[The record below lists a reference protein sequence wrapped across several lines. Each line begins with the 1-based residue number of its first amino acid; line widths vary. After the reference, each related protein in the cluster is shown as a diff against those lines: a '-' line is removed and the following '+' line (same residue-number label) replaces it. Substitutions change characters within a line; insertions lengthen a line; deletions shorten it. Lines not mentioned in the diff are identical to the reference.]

1 MPRTGTSTMPLHY
14 GRAPRWLFSRMTLL
28 AREIIIALST
38 EFNPED
44 IIKRFSDPY
53 WFQAFGC
60 VLGFD
65 WHSRGLTTSVMGAV
79 EGGIKGSE
87 KDETPFPV
95 HKKTYDKTFSAM
107 KKAVQSSRIGNK
119 DRINAIKKLAV
130 YSEF

>member
-44 IIKRFSDPY
+44 VIKKFSDPY

-65 WHSRGLTTSVMGAV
+65 WHSSGLTTTVMGAAK
-79 EGGIKGSE
+79 EAIKGLG
-87 KDETPFPV
+87 KDGTPFPV
-95 HKKTYDKTFSAM
+95 DKKTYDKTVSAM
-107 KKAVQSSRIGNK
+107 KKAVQFSRIGNK
-119 DRINAIKKLAV
+119 DKANAIKKLAE
-130 YSEF
+130 YFEF